1 MSQHTGSRMPTSN
14 ARAQAE
20 RANRLLDRL
29 LLQYERRLAAEI
41 RRAMLHAWRL
51 YNSGSDVWLAV
62 TMADHEK
69 RSSRL
74 LESLWRS
81 SAAVGERVAPVGKA
95 SNDMESKADIPDTPL
110 ATEAIARYIRIYSG
124 DKITQITQ
132 TTLDDV
138 QRVISKGLEAGLTER
153 ELSRQIKVYA
163 VTKSLSRAQTI
174 VRTETHQASSFVTD
188 QMVQASGVELEREWV
203 ASKGERTRTAHR
215 DADGQRVGMNEPF
228 SVGGELLMYPGDP
241 DGSAH
246 NVINCRC
253 QAVYV
258 PKR

>member
-1 MSQHTGSRMPTSN
+1 MPSRN

-41 RRAMLHAWRL
+41 RRAMLKAWRL
-51 YNSGSDVWLAV
+51 YNSGSAAWIAI
-62 TMADHEK
+62 TMVDHEA
-69 RSSRL
+69 RSRRL

-81 SAAVGERVAPVGKA
+81 SAAVGERVATVGKA
-95 SNDMESKADIPDTPL
+95 RHDVEVKADVPDTPI
-110 ATEAIARYIRIYSG
+110 ATETIARYISIYSG
-124 DKITQITQ
+124 DKIKQITQ

-138 QRVISKGLEAGLTER
+138 QRVISQGLDAGLTER
-153 ELSRQIKVYA
+153 ELASQIRAYA
-163 VTKSLSRAQTI
+163 ITKSLSRAQTI
-174 VRTETHQASSFVTD
+174 ARTETHQASSFVTD
-188 QMVQASGVELEREWV
+188 QMVQASGVEFEREWV
-203 ASKGERTRTAHR
+203 ASKGERTRRAHR
-215 DADGQRVGMNEPF
+215 EADGQRVGMNEPF

-241 DGSAH
+241 DGSAK

>member
-1 MSQHTGSRMPTSN
+1 MVTMPSRN

-20 RANRLLDRL
+20 RASRLLDRL

-41 RRAMLHAWRL
+41 RRAMLQAWRL
-51 YNSGSDVWLAV
+51 YSTGSDTWLAV
-62 TMADHEK
+62 TMADHEA
-69 RSSRL
+69 RSRRL
-74 LESLWRS
+74 LEALWRS

-95 SNDMESKADIPDTPL
+95 RHDVEVKADVPDTPA
-110 ATEAIARYIRIYSG
+110 ATEAIARYIRLYSG

-138 QRVISKGLEAGLTER
+138 QRVISQGIEAGLTER
-153 ELSRQIKVYA
+153 ELASQIRAYA

-174 VRTETHQASSFVTD
+174 ARTETHQASSFVTD
-188 QMVQASGVELEREWV
+188 EMVKASGIEFEREWV
-203 ASKGERTRTAHR
+203 ASKGERTRRAHR
-215 DADGQRVGMNEPF
+215 DADGQRRGMTEPF

-253 QAVYV
+253 QIAYL